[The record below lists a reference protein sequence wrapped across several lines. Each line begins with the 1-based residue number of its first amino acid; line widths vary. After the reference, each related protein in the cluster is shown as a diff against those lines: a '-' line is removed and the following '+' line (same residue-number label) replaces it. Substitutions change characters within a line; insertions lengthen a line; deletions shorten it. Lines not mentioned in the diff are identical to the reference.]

1 MGVSAGLPGF
11 KVTSGP
17 QGNYVHM
24 SRGGISYRTTI
35 DKPVPH
41 PSSRQ
46 RPYTPPSSSVV
57 MEDMT
62 GASVRELVAGNRS
75 DLIAQIQAAA
85 SRRPHWPFAL
95 GPLLVLGLILGS
107 WGLFLIL
114 IGIPA
119 IIWLVLYDQARR
131 SVVVIYDVNDDTA
144 RRFEELVQAVGAL
157 QQVDG
162 FWLITASGA
171 VETPYQFKVNA
182 GASTL
187 NLRQRASASMNGPK
201 LLVTNIAIPTLVSG
215 ERAVHFL
222 PDRMLLREGK
232 HFADVPYQ
240 ELELEAEAVRFV
252 EEGVLPR
259 DGEVVDQT
267 WRYVNVN
274 GGPDRRFK
282 DNQRLPVLKYGRLTL
297 YNRRGLHMM
306 WDASQP
312 RAVEATARA
321 LTNVASAQ
329 PPIIPT

>member
-1 MGVSAGLPGF
+1 
-11 KVTSGP
+11 
-17 QGNYVHM
+17 
-24 SRGGISYRTTI
+24 
-35 DKPVPH
+35 
-41 PSSRQ
+41 
-46 RPYTPPSSSVV
+46 
-57 MEDMT
+57 
-62 GASVRELVAGNRS
+62 
-75 DLIAQIQAAA
+75 
-85 SRRPHWPFAL
+85 
-95 GPLLVLGLILGS
+95 
-107 WGLFLIL
+107 IL

-297 YNRRGLHMM
+297 YNRRALHMM

-312 RAVEATARA
+312 RAVKATARA
-321 LTNVASAQ
+321 
-329 PPIIPT
+329 

>member
-1 MGVSAGLPGF
+1 ALP
-11 KVTSGP
+11 
-17 QGNYVHM
+17 
-24 SRGGISYRTTI
+24 IS
-35 DKPVPH
+35 
-41 PSSRQ
+41 SSRQ

-222 PDRMLLREGK
+222 PD
-232 HFADVPYQ
+232 
-240 ELELEAEAVRFV
+240 
-252 EEGVLPR
+252 
-259 DGEVVDQT
+259 
-267 WRYVNVN
+267 
-274 GGPDRRFK
+274 
-282 DNQRLPVLKYGRLTL
+282 
-297 YNRRGLHMM
+297 
-306 WDASQP
+306 
-312 RAVEATARA
+312 
-321 LTNVASAQ
+321 
-329 PPIIPT
+329 